1 MSPTLISSARS
12 FAAPSAAR
20 WSRGRDYPERPFLA
34 ASIAVFRSG
43 QILLVRRAKP
53 PFAGAYSL
61 PGGLVETGESLE
73 EAALRE
79 LREEAQIEARIIA
92 FNQHMELIDRD
103 PEDKVRS
110 HYVIA
115 SFAGEWITEEAAPG
129 PETDEAV
136 WVWPVQLNSLN
147 CTPQLAAV
155 VEAAEKLTAAQ
166 LHGSAARS

>member
-1 MSPTLISSARS
+1 MSQALISPAHS
-12 FAAPSAAR
+12 FAAPSGTWR
-20 WSRGRDYPERPFLA
+20 SGGRDYPERPFLA
-34 ASIAVFRSG
+34 ASLAVFRSG
-43 QILLVRRAKP
+43 QVLLIRRAKP

-92 FNQHMELIDRD
+92 FNQHVEVIDRD
-103 PEDKVRS
+103 PEDRVRS

-115 SFAGEWITEEAAPG
+115 SFAGEWITGEAAPG
-129 PETDEAV
+129 PETEEAV
-136 WVWPVQLNSLN
+136 WVWPVQLKSLN
-147 CTPQLAAV
+147 CTPHLAAV

-166 LHGSAARS
+166 PHGSAARS